1 MDRTSFEREYVEYN
15 GRPVFQVFNENYTG
29 QMLLAWIVNY
39 MMTNEINAKEV
50 IEILQKH
57 KDNLE
62 FDKQLE
68 TLYEGDDNQ
77 DNWCDG
83 DTT

>member
-39 MMTNEINAKEV
+39 VMTNEINAKEV

-68 TLYEGDDNQ
+68 TLYEGDDN
-77 DNWCDG
+77 
-83 DTT
+83 

>member
-1 MDRTSFEREYVEYN
+1 
-15 GRPVFQVFNENYTG
+15 
-29 QMLLAWIVNY
+29 

-68 TLYEGDDNQ
+68 TLYEGDDN
-77 DNWCDG
+77 
-83 DTT
+83 